1 MAEMSS
7 RAGLTEPEA
16 REVHRLV
23 MQGWIFSVFASMGA
37 HILVWMWRPLVYGSQ
52 VVPPDWRFFIN

>member
-1 MAEMSS
+1 MAEVSS